1 VNALLTEQNEYSY
14 LFQLPTSVPF
24 GIAGDPTTSLATD
37 PRYGANLAS
46 LSSLATYNPAPA
58 APTTPY
64 TPFVVN
70 GVPVGLIAGGDFNV
84 SIDPSL
90 KTPYSITTSF
100 GVQHEFRGGF
110 IAKVNYVGRYGRRLL
125 AQADANQILDFVDPL
140 SGESYGTAFGNIVKA
155 ERAGTAITNLPTQPW
170 FENQV
175 SKAALTNATTCN
187 AANGE
192 TTTTTYVGCTLG
204 SYGLKG
210 DFADSTQV
218 LANLQ
223 AIQPNV
229 GMGSQFSENTFFTNK
244 GFSTYQGLLMT
255 LTKNLSHGLHFD
267 INYTYGHSIDNVS
280 LTANSAAYFG
290 YGFICDVVRPRECRG
305 ESDFDEKHIV
315 TADVTYALPIGHGK
329 EFLATIPWYLDEL
342 IGGWSVDGI
351 TTAHSGQAY
360 STVSSAFVASYSND
374 APAIFIGPKSALA
387 RKVHKVSGSPFLFA
401 NPTAAAAAFTGPVGF
416 QIGSRNNLRG
426 PKYFDQDLGLA
437 KTFPILPSKN
447 VNLNFRADAF
457 NAFNHASFNSPGT
470 LTSYDDVTQGGTFG
484 ELTSTAG
491 NANDNFRVLQV
502 SLRLDF

>member
-1 VNALLTEQNEYSY
+1 MNALLTEQNEYSY

-24 GIAGDPTTSLATD
+24 GIAGDPSTSLATD
-37 PRYGANLAS
+37 PRLGADL
-46 LSSLATYNPAPA
+46 TRYNPPPA

-70 GVPVGLIAGGDFNV
+70 GVPGGLIAGGDFNV
-84 SIDPSL
+84 SIDPDL
-90 KTPYSITTSF
+90 KTPYSIMTTF
-100 GVQHEFRGGF
+100 GVQHEFRAGF

-125 AQADANQILDFVDPL
+125 AQADANQILDFVDNA
-140 SGESYGTAFGNIVKA
+140 SGQSYGTAFGNLVKA
-155 ERAGTAITNLPTQPW
+155 ERSGTAITNIPTQPW

-175 SKAALTNATTCN
+175 SIAALTNKTCN

-192 TTTTTYVGCTLG
+192 TTATTYVACTIG

-210 DFADSTQV
+210 DFADTTQE
-218 LANLQ
+218 LAADS
-223 AIQPNV
+223 AIAPNV
-229 GMGSQFSENTFFTNK
+229 GMASQFSENTFFTNK
-244 GFSTYQGLLMT
+244 GFSTYQGLLAT
-255 LTKNLSHGLHFD
+255 LTKNVSHGLRFD

-290 YGFICDVVRPRECRG
+290 YGFVCDVVHPRECRG

-315 TADVTYALPIGHGK
+315 TADVNYALPIGRGK
-329 EFLATIPWYLDEL
+329 DFLATIPWYLDEL

-374 APAIFIGPKSALA
+374 APAIFVGPKSALA
-387 RKVHKVSGSPFLFA
+387 HNLHKVNGTPNIFA
-401 NPTAAAAAFTGPVGF
+401 NPLAAAAAFTGPVGF
-416 QIGSRNNLRG
+416 EIGSRNSLRG

-437 KTFPILPSKN
+437 KTFPILPAQN

-470 LTSYDDVTQGGTFG
+470 LTANDDVTQPSNFG
-484 ELTSTAG
+484 NLTTTAG
-491 NANDNFRVLQV
+491 NGSDNFRVLQV